1 MFNFYSK
8 FSQGKSL
15 ADVSQ
20 YFYICCTFSES
31 KSEKTKEDGNY
42 LLNQDGEK
50 SRNIESPASIIKKS
64 AAIPR
69 EEDPLEHKTG
79 EGSREERRAKRVSL
93 DLSHLEED
101 NKQEISDE
109 SDRLLRTKS
118 APIVTLHEL
127 DELL

>member
-1 MFNFYSK
+1 M
-8 FSQGKSL
+8 

-64 AAIPR
+64 AALPR

-93 DLSHLEED
+93 DLSHLEDD

>member
-1 MFNFYSK
+1 MFNFYRK

-64 AAIPR
+64 AALPR

-79 EGSREERRAKRVSL
+79 EGRGERRAKRVSL

>member
-1 MFNFYSK
+1 MFNFYRK

-42 LLNQDGEK
+42 LLNQDEEK

-79 EGSREERRAKRVSL
+79 ERRAKRVSL
-93 DLSHLEED
+93 DLSHLED
-101 NKQEISDE
+101 DKKQETSDE

>member
-1 MFNFYSK
+1 M
-8 FSQGKSL
+8 
-15 ADVSQ
+15 
-20 YFYICCTFSES
+20 
-31 KSEKTKEDGNY
+31 
-42 LLNQDGEK
+42 NQDEEK

-64 AAIPR
+64 AALPR

-79 EGSREERRAKRVSL
+79 ERRAKRVSL